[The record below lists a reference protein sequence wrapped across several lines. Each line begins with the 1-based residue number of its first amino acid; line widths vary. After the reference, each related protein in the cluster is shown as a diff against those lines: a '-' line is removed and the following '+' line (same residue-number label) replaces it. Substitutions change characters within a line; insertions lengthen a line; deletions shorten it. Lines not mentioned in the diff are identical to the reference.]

1 MACLTLGLFTFKG
14 IWVGL
19 CQLIGS
25 DRLRLQR
32 VGKHSLPQVLM
43 AIKEEAVRLQAH
55 RKSKSSRRKLLS
67 GVGLPS
73 PRSPLHW

>member
-1 MACLTLGLFTFKG
+1 
-14 IWVGL
+14 
-19 CQLIGS
+19 
-25 DRLRLQR
+25 
-32 VGKHSLPQVLM
+32 M

-73 PRSPLHW
+73 PRSPLHWCWVSPISLHNFWKFVLVRK